1 MYHKQDK
8 LSAYMHA
15 VKRIHSTLLATFMT
29 PLRSDAIKS
38 KYIPK
43 G

>member
-1 MYHKQDK
+1 MYRKQAK

-15 VKRIHSTLLATFMT
+15 VKRIHTLLATFMT